1 MLLPLRMWKKRKTTM
16 NEMNELLTETAE
28 TPVYDTVTL
37 EDIADTVA
45 SAKNALILTHVNPD
59 GDCIGAAF
67 ALRRLIL
74 ACGGQAR
81 VICPNDLP
89 KRLRFLASDSL
100 YMTEDE
106 EPYNTRFD
114 PETED
119 ISVYDC
125 ILSVDVASP
134 MQLGDLAVLIPHIR
148 YMIDHHGMGEPFA
161 PNYID
166 PTASAAGEIIFR
178 LYTELKQRG
187 TVGIVPEAARR
198 MYAAIV
204 SDTGSFKF
212 SNTTSGTHHIAAELV
227 DEINNADDGGMD
239 TADVCRS
246 LFGQR
251 TLKELTAQM
260 LAIQNLRFYENG
272 RLGAVLF
279 TQQMLA
285 DAGLTEEEIGN
296 VVDTPRGVEGVLIG
310 ISLRQL
316 AADPTQYKVSSRANA
331 DIDCAAVCAV
341 FGGGGHTRAAGCT
354 ITADD
359 PEEALARMA
368 EAFGSAIRASA
379 AKN

>member
-1 MLLPLRMWKKRKTTM
+1 MS
-16 NEMNELLTETAE
+16 EETIRIEEAA
-28 TPVYDTVTL
+28 PVYDTVTL
-37 EDIADTVA
+37 SWLADEIANV
-45 SAKNALILTHVNPD
+45 KNALILTHVNPD

-67 ALRRLIL
+67 ALRKIIM
-74 ACGGQAR
+74 ACGGCAR
-81 VICPNDLP
+81 VACSDELP

-100 YMTEDE
+100 FPEENE
-106 EPYNTRFD
+106 EPYPLKFD
-114 PETED
+114 PEQEGID
-119 ISVYDC
+119 AYDR
-125 ILSVDVASP
+125 IISVDVASP
-134 MQLGDLAVLIPHIR
+134 IQLGSLAALIPSISF
-148 YMIDHHGMGEPFA
+148 MIDHHAMGEPFA
-161 PNYID
+161 PNYVEA
-166 PTASAAGEIIFR
+166 TASAAGEIIYK
-178 LYTELKQRG
+178 LYAELKARG
-187 TVGIVPEAARR
+187 VIGSIPEAARR

-212 SNTTSGTHHIAAELV
+212 SNTTPDTHIAASELV
-227 DEINNADDGGMD
+227 REINQADDGGMD

-260 LAIQNLRFYENG
+260 LAIQNLQFYENG

-331 DIDCAAVCAV
+331 EIDCAAVCAA
-341 FGGGGHTRAAGCT
+341 FGGGGHVRAAGCT
-354 ITADD
+354 ITADS

-368 EAFGSAIRASA
+368 EAFGEAIRNASQNR
-379 AKN
+379 KPTGE